1 VLTKIN
7 TRDALLKP
15 GESRGDHEK
24 ALRRFGA
31 ALVRDDRHVRDD
43 RAAAAL
49 AEPLIR
55 QTLLAFSNRDHALD
69 ARAGQRALL
78 FAQFIQRYRR
88 HARMI
93 AADQEDNDWVYNP
106 PAPRSGDLR
115 AAVHRLPLEL
125 REAILLVV
133 VEGFSHAEAAA
144 TLEVALMVLTERLV
158 AARRILG
165 GTLGH
170 DAAAQPGHWPI
181 PPHLRLIK

>member
-1 VLTKIN
+1 M
-7 TRDALLKP
+7 KP
-15 GESRGDHEK
+15 GDAWGDDEK

-55 QTLLAFSNRDHALD
+55 QTLLAFSNGQTLSGAAG
-69 ARAGQRALL
+69 ARRELL

-88 HARMI
+88 HVRMI
-93 AADQEDNDWVYNP
+93 ATDAEELDWTSGP
-106 PAPRSGDLR
+106 PAPRPSDLR
-115 AAVHRLPLEL
+115 AAIHRLPLEL

-133 VEGFSHAEAAA
+133 VEGFSHAETASI
-144 TLEVALMVLTERLV
+144 LEVALASLMERLA

-165 GTLGH
+165 GALGRENAT
-170 DAAAQPGHWPI
+170 DPARWRSA
-181 PPHLRLIK
+181 PHLRLIK